1 MCLFPTPTVHLALTA
16 TATPA
21 ATAEL
26 ADILQL
32 TRPKTVSTNPDRP
45 NIFIEVI
52 FKIKHSNSNVYVF
65 RHEPILEILLSILNK
80 SFGALVIVVPSLI
93 SLSITFMIKYI
104 FHIATRSI
112 MFHKQICFNVLINN
126 SPKTRDCLLSDTKHM

>member
-65 RHEPILEILLSILNK
+65 RHEPILEILLSILE
-80 SFGALVIVVPSLI
+80 F
-93 SLSITFMIKYI
+93 
-104 FHIATRSI
+104 
-112 MFHKQICFNVLINN
+112 
-126 SPKTRDCLLSDTKHM
+126 